1 MRQLEY
7 FVAVADELNFSRGAA
22 RVHVVQSA
30 VSTAI
35 AKLERELG
43 VELFDRSRLRIT
55 LTAAGATF
63 LAEARAILNA
73 ARHAQESVAIF
84 HGQLSGT
91 VEVGT
96 LQSTGAIDLPAVLGR
111 FHQAHPLVSVRL
123 RQSTGG
129 SAGHLAAVADGSMEL
144 ALIALPDKTP
154 HGATTHL
161 LTSQPL
167 LLLCRPD
174 HRLADRDHIV
184 ITDLAEETFV
194 CFTAGWGI
202 RRLTDRAFAD
212 AGLDPPSPYEV
223 CDYPTAAG
231 LVRHRLGT
239 TLLPASEAA
248 QFSDL
253 SAIPLAPPVIWN
265 VLLATAPQHR
275 LSAAARAMAQALIE
289 HAHAMASY
297 AR

>member
-7 FVAVADELNFSRGAA
+7 FVAVADELNFTRGAA